1 MFLSTKKQKSKHN
14 KLPPTVQLIFFDGE
28 EALLDENHG
37 KNFHRARSLRSSV
50 SSNSRNALYG
60 SRHLAREWEL
70 EAANVQNSTT
80 ANSTQSSKKRKK
92 KRSRQLSAET
102 SSIFKSAA
110 KLAATA
116 EQLCKLSSA
125 INSRPRDNYRSRR
138 STENDGDDED
148 ESASS
153 LSAEANE
160 VVPRGEHEDA
170 AAAAAVGGGDDDEVI
185 DSVVSSSARR
195 HRLVVTDLDSSNDV
209 ESNHQSV
216 QGGAGISQLALIEGA
231 SRLLAGNYH
240 SLANIRLLLLL
251 DLIGGPQAPRFFN
264 TNPLTSR
271 YFRQLAEIGK

>member
-1 MFLSTKKQKSKHN
+1 M
-14 KLPPTVQLIFFDGE
+14 
-28 EALLDENHG
+28 
-37 KNFHRARSLRSSV
+37 
-50 SSNSRNALYG
+50 
-60 SRHLAREWEL
+60 
-70 EAANVQNSTT
+70 
-80 ANSTQSSKKRKK
+80 
-92 KRSRQLSAET
+92 
-102 SSIFKSAA
+102 
-110 KLAATA
+110 
-116 EQLCKLSSA
+116 
-125 INSRPRDNYRSRR
+125 
-138 STENDGDDED
+138 
-148 ESASS
+148 
-153 LSAEANE
+153 
-160 VVPRGEHEDA
+160 PRGEHED
-170 AAAAAVGGGDDDEVI
+170 AAAVGGGDDDEVI